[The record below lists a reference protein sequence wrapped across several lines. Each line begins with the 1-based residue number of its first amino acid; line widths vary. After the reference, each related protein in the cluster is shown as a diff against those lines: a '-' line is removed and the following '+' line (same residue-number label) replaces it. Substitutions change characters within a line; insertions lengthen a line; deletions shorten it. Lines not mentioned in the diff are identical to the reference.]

1 MDFKNINNFLNFKDY
16 SNNEDLTNK
25 PRLVQNGTKYFFHNI
40 LKECHKVKQ
49 NNYNSFY
56 NICMFLLFFGILGI
70 ILYTKYKGNKTKEE
84 HYQQTVKDKQYIM
97 SKLVYYNRQNIDNQQ
112 RMRNNMI
119 TNLPDYS
126 DHPEAS
132 ALHRKIYF

>member
-70 ILYTKYKGNKTKEE
+70 ILFTKYKGNKTKEE

-132 ALHRKIYF
+132 TLHRKIYF